1 MSIYMHAITQR
12 LYPSTV
18 CVYSIPSA
26 PSYPCVYVRAYP
38 PYYVLALLILLF
50 CHPTMLCTRYYLSI
64 SMFPSLLSVLSCL
77 SSRALERLASLASLA
92 YCDYLHVL
100 SSVSQ
105 CCQLSLWCDVAC
117 SHGSLIE
124 DNVCVCL
131 LVYGK
136 WCKCP
141 QRRAHSG
148 VLQS

>member
-1 MSIYMHAITQR
+1 MSIYMHAIAQR

-26 PSYPCVYVRAYP
+26 PSYPWSMCAP
-38 PYYVLALLILLF
+38 TPYYVTLLLIILLF
-50 CHPTMLCTRYYLSI
+50 CHPTILCTLYYLSI

-105 CCQLSLWCDVAC
+105 CYQLSLWCDVAC